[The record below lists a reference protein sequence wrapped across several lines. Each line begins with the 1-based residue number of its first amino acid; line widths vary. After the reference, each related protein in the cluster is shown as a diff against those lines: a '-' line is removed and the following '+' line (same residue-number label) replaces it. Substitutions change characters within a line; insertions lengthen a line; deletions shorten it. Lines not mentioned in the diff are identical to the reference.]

1 MTRRRN
7 PLKNLTKTRNIEME
21 TDSFTISIGDLSV
34 KTTHGRGHTVEE
46 IAEMAT
52 NKLVSVADTAPGSI
66 KAQAHA
72 FKNLCHQVIVYYMQE
87 AIKNHMCTIGNQLEQ
102 QGHKDLAEIIRR
114 L

>member
-1 MTRRRN
+1 
-7 PLKNLTKTRNIEME
+7 ME
-21 TDSFTISIGDLSV
+21 TDSFTLSIGDLGV
-34 KTTHGRGHTVEE
+34 KTTENRGHTVEE

-52 NKLVSVADTAPGSI
+52 NKLVSVADTAPGPI

-72 FKNLCHQVIVYYMQE
+72 FKNKCHFIIAYYMRE
-87 AIKNHMCTIGNQLEQ
+87 GIKNHMCTIGNQLEQ

>member
-1 MTRRRN
+1 
-7 PLKNLTKTRNIEME
+7 ME

-34 KTTHGRGHTVEE
+34 KTTHGRGHTIEE
-46 IAEMAT
+46 VAEMAT

-102 QGHKDLAEIIRR
+102 QGHRTLRKL
-114 L
+114 LGGYNGYNTGNVYFF